1 MMSTIGRIRS
11 TGWISRNKTLLWIA
25 VAFFAANQ
33 FIETVAIYLAGSGY
47 EKLCNWDCA
56 WYAGIAHDGYDLA
69 PHGHARGDAAN
80 WAFFP
85 LLPLAARALSFIAGF
100 APQVAL
106 VLASKLFFL
115 LSIFAFVKFAREYDA
130 RLDPVVLA
138 SIVALNP
145 YAIYGNVGYTESLF
159 LLLSCTFF
167 YYLKRGNLVA
177 AGLAGGVLG
186 AARVVGVL
194 AVFSYLAATLG
205 AWRRE
210 RAGPER
216 YLLGLMLLPLGL
228 GLFMAFLYWLS
239 GDALAFSHI
248 QRAWDRVPGN
258 PFAYIVSGLRA
269 DAINRYWAVMT
280 SLALLVPVYFAWR
293 RRFELALFSLGCTL
307 IPLSTGL
314 WAMPRYIWWQ
324 APILLA
330 LALLLR
336 NRLAWAV
343 YLAGAAS
350 GLTHMYLAWLGGK
363 GFVI

>member
-1 MMSTIGRIRS
+1 MNVIQRLRHTA
-11 TGWISRNKTLLWIA
+11 WFRNNAGLLLVSA
-25 VAFFAANQ
+25 ALFAANQ
-33 FIETVAIYLAGSGY
+33 FIEWTAVLLSGQGY
-47 EKLCNWDCA
+47 DKLCNWDCS
-56 WYAGIAHDGYDLA
+56 WYAGIVQGGYDLS

-85 LLPLAARALSFIAGF
+85 LLPLVARALAFFSGF
-100 APQVAL
+100 APQLSL

-115 LSIFAFVKFAREYDA
+115 LAIFAFVKFARAYDE
-130 RLDPVVLA
+130 RLDPIALA
-138 SIVALNP
+138 SIAALNP
-145 YAIYGNVGYTESLF
+145 YAIYDNVGYTESLF
-159 LLLSCTFF
+159 LLLSCAFF
-167 YYLKRGNLVA
+167 YHLRRGNLVI
-177 AGLAGGVLG
+177 AGIMGGALS

-194 AVFSYLAATLG
+194 AVFSYLVRTAG

-210 RAGPER
+210 PAARER
-216 YLLGLMLLPLGL
+216 ILLGLLLLPLGL

-258 PFAYIVSGLRA
+258 PFAYIAAGLRA

-280 SLALLVPVYFAWR
+280 ALALLVPLYFAWSK
-293 RRFELALFSLGCTL
+293 RFELALYSLGCTL

-324 APILLA
+324 APVLLA
-330 LALLLR
+330 LAMLLR
-336 NRLAWAV
+336 NRLAWVV
-343 YLAGAAS
+343 YLGGATA